1 MMLRGVDQVSG
12 LARLD
17 VFGTDDCRRIAD
29 DVLAMRNS
37 WIVRS
42 PSSAFFTSGVNAYMD
57 LARTTDPQLSYD
69 NPAKNHNQLLR
80 ARFGDVL
87 EELAATLA
95 QALGRR
101 VRLTDDLALPGF
113 HIWTGAAVPR
123 GDDASVHF
131 DLQYQRILA
140 RPAYAAASGTLSFT
154 VPTKLPEDKD
164 GKDEKEGKEGAKEG
178 KEFKEEGDKE
188 NDEDHKDDKDQ
199 KEFKEEEGKEFKDV
213 KDEGVKDVKDDKD
226 SKEDEAKDEL
236 DIKDDKDGKDD
247 KDDKDSVKEDNKET
261 KDEKEPVFEAPFE
274 SKADPGPVSP
284 VRPVM

>member
-42 PSSAFFTSGVNAYMD
+42 PSSAFFTLGVNAYMD
-57 LARTTDPQLSYD
+57 LARATDPQLSYD

-80 ARFGDVL
+80 ARFCDVL

-164 GKDEKEGKEGAKEG
+164 GKDEKEGKEGAKEARS
-178 KEFKEEGDKE
+178 
-188 NDEDHKDDKDQ
+188 
-199 KEFKEEEGKEFKDV
+199 
-213 KDEGVKDVKDDKD
+213 
-226 SKEDEAKDEL
+226 SKKRATRRT
-236 DIKDDKDGKDD
+236 
-247 KDDKDSVKEDNKET
+247 T
-261 KDEKEPVFEAPFE
+261 KITRTIRTRRS
-274 SKADPGPVSP
+274 SKKRRARSSKMS
-284 VRPVM
+284 RTKA